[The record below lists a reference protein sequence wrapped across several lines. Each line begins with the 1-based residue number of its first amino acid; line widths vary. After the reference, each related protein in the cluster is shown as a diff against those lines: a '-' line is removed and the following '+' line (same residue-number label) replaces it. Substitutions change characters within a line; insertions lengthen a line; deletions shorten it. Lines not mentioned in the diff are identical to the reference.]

1 MNIHL
6 QVIVEGIFSGV
17 QERLSIK
24 ISDAKEA
31 MCTSCNHSK
40 ITYVLYE
47 NKNSIF
53 FLTHTSVHK
62 IPNSSSYIAFYSM
75 TFIYLY
81 HTYMN
86 VSFDSFI

>member
-6 QVIVEGIFSGV
+6 QVMVEGIFSGV

-47 NKNSIF
+47 IKFNLLFN
-53 FLTHTSVHK
+53 T
-62 IPNSSSYIAFYSM
+62 YIC
-75 TFIYLY
+75 TQ
-81 HTYMN
+81 
-86 VSFDSFI
+86 DPK

>member
-1 MNIHL
+1 M
-6 QVIVEGIFSGV
+6 VEGIFFSGV

-53 FLTHTSVHK
+53 FLTHTCTSVHK

-81 HTYMN
+81 HTYVN